1 MTNFTGT
8 VLYVG
13 ASTVLSDRIRTHQ
26 EETLPG
32 FTKRYHCTKLIYF
45 EICVSRDAAYRREK
59 EIKGWTRIKKEI
71 LILAKN
77 PEKRDL
83 FSDLLKEVDKYS

>member
-1 MTNFTGT
+1 MTNFTDT
-8 VLYVG
+8 VLYTG
-13 ASTVLSDRIRTHQ
+13 ATTVLPDRIRLHQ
-26 EETLPG
+26 EETLSG

-45 EICVSRDAAYRREK
+45 EICASRDAAYRREK
-59 EIKGWTRIKKEI
+59 EIKVWTRVKKEI

-83 FSDLLKEVDKYS
+83 FTVLLEEVSRYS